1 MNKGSLQ
8 NSESLFER
16 ISEILEL
23 ARRKVYRAAN
33 TEMLYAY
40 WNVGREIVVEEQNGK
55 DRAQYGRALIK
66 DLSFRLK
73 NEYGKGFTETN
84 LKYMR
89 QFYQVFA
96 SKYQLYLPTAKQLE
110 QEIQREREQID
121 LEKRLSIDQKPQCSK
136 VTIALECTCIML
148 ILLWFSI
155 QYTVNE

>member
-73 NEYGKGFTETN
+73 NEYDKGFTETN

-121 LEKRLSIDQKPQCSK
+121 LEKRLSIDQKPQCS
-136 VTIALECTCIML
+136 
-148 ILLWFSI
+148 
-155 QYTVNE
+155 